1 MDQGEAGRRRE
12 AEKRRYEARKR
23 RQKKRKRQQMFAG
36 GVMIFTAVM
45 FVGVILYGVW
55 RISHR
60 TIQTQ
65 DEIIVE
71 ETKYIADRPDF
82 SVQLLDYNEFSRPG
96 TALEKIN
103 GIVVH
108 YTANPGTTAQQNR
121 DYFEGLKDSHE
132 THASSHF
139 VIGLD
144 GELIQCIPCK
154 EISYASNDRNSDT
167 ISIECC
173 IPDDTGR
180 FNDATYQTL
189 VHLVAWLCGRYD
201 LTMDDVI
208 RHYDVTGKNCPKY
221 YVEHEDAWKQF
232 KVDVADYIEKNGVA
246 PENLKNDKE

>member
-1 MDQGEAGRRRE
+1 MSNKRIYRR
-12 AEKRRYEARKR
+12 RKR
-23 RQKKRKRQQMFAG
+23 RRLSKRGRYAAIVGIAALVLFITLLVVAGTRRQKAEK
-36 GVMIFTAVM
+36 
-45 FVGVILYGVW
+45 
-55 RISHR
+55 
-60 TIQTQ
+60 QTVS
-65 DEIIVE
+65 EK
-71 ETKYIADRPDF
+71 TYPDITF
-82 SVQLLDYNEFSRPG
+82 DVRFLDPNPFSRPQL
-96 TALEKIN
+96 ALKKVHA
-103 GIVVH
+103 IVVH
-108 YTANPGTTAQQNR
+108 YTANPGVDAVANR
-121 DYFEGLKDSHE
+121 NYFNNLPKANERKQKK
-132 THASSHF
+132 TYASSHF

-154 EISYASNDRNSDT
+154 EISYASNDRNNDT